1 MTTNR
6 IDELVSLKLISNNL
20 KTLRK
25 SMNMSVDDIARVIG
39 KSRQG
44 YNNYENG
51 ARVIGIVD
59 LLKLSEFYNV
69 SIDDIVGNPFK
80 EHNEKTVSF
89 KHFKF
94 VDGEIT
100 ETFPKFITQVKDD
113 VIVLSINDHEVEYY
127 LRNQSLI
134 PDVKLLF
141 SYNDYFYSS
150 VIFKIENGSLAF
162 YNGKTIK
169 IISKNNIEKIII
181 LGLYAGKINKEI
193 DITNFF

>member
-1 MTTNR
+1 MGQC
-6 IDELVSLKLISNNL
+6 I
-20 KTLRK
+20 
-25 SMNMSVDDIARVIG
+25 
-39 KSRQG
+39 
-44 YNNYENG
+44 
-51 ARVIGIVD
+51 
-59 LLKLSEFYNV
+59 
-69 SIDDIVGNPFK
+69 
-80 EHNEKTVSF
+80 
-89 KHFKF
+89 
-94 VDGEIT
+94 DGEIT

-127 LRNQSLI
+127 LRTQSLI

-150 VIFKIENGSLAF
+150 VIFKIENGGLAF